1 VNQTSELFQTPT
13 RAVLYALMDL
23 QAGKDL
29 DTVLKGVEQ
38 NLKPGVFYS
47 TRDMLVVIARF
58 IALKLA
64 VMRPDEA
71 SAARVLADGI
81 ENQRM

>member
-1 VNQTSELFQTPT
+1 MNQSSELFQTPT

-23 QAGKDL
+23 QAEKDL
-29 DTVLKGVEQ
+29 DLVLSGLEQ
-38 NLKPGVFYS
+38 NLKVGKFYS
-47 TRDMLVVIARF
+47 SRDMLIAIARF
-58 IALKLA
+58 IGKK
-64 VMRPDEA
+64 VDSMRPDEA